1 MLSAASLAPPCA
13 GPQRQA
19 MPAAMQANGLAPE
32 EPAIRTVEVEAFCSW
47 SACRMKILSSASAST
62 GLILYSSHGTA
73 KHMFRK
79 FSAKESEFFGETKG
93 FPMVYLN
100 AIAASVGILAIIR
113 IEAIMR
119 CCGSLMSVESW

>member
-1 MLSAASLAPPCA
+1 MFSAASLAPPCA
-13 GPQRQA
+13 DPHRQA
-19 MPAAMQANGLAPE
+19 MPAAMHPNGLAPE

-47 SACRMKILSSASAST
+47 SAGRMKILSSASERT
-62 GLILYSSHGTA
+62 GLILYSSQGTA

-79 FSAKESEFFGETKG
+79 FSAKLSEFFGYTKG
-93 FPMVYLN
+93 WPMVYLK
-100 AIAASVGILAIIR
+100 AIAASVGIFAIIR

>member
-1 MLSAASLAPPCA
+1 MNSGILSTEPMSDSMARAASLAPPGA
-13 GPQRQA
+13 RPHRQA

-73 KHMFRK
+73 KHMLRK
-79 FSAKESEFFGETKG
+79 FSAKESEFFGYTKG
-93 FPMVYLN
+93 WPTVYLY
-100 AIAASVGILAIIR
+100 AIAASVGILAII
-113 IEAIMR
+113 
-119 CCGSLMSVESW
+119 